1 MLKITLLCRVNPR
14 YLTESTGTIFCSL
27 MWKLRCFVTFIF
39 LDLKITI
46 FVFPVFRDRI
56 NWTTNFR
63 SLLICLLSSF
73 NEFSVSK
80 RFVLSAK
87 WCTMEQSTALWKS
100 LIKRIGPNINPCGTP
115 ILTSLSEDLVLLIV
129 VCYFLPSMND
139 LSHLFDLSRIP

>member
-1 MLKITLLCRVNPR
+1 MCFPVKITLLCRVNPR

-63 SLLICLLSSF
+63 SLLTYLLSF
-73 NEFSVSK
+73 LNEFPVSK
-80 RFVLSAK
+80 RLESSAK
-87 WCTMEQSTALWKS
+87 WCTVGKLKTSLWKP
-100 LIKRIGPNINPCGTP
+100 LMKRIKRIGPIIDPWGTP
-115 ILTSLSEDLVLLIV
+115 ILISLSEDLILLIV
-129 VCYFLPSMND
+129 VCCFLP
-139 LSHLFDLSRIP
+139 